1 MYNQI
6 KGILL
11 LPDRIKQ
18 VSVLMVIF
26 FVLADGITAQTK
38 QYYKTSTGTVEF
50 ISDAPLEIISAKS
63 ELLKGI
69 LSVEKMTFA
78 FELDII
84 TFFGFNSPL
93 QNEHFNE
100 NYMETADYPKA
111 TFTGTIIESID
122 YLKPGIYNVRAKGI
136 FNIHGSGHAAMLD
149 IILDVKENSIAA
161 DSEFEILLKD
171 YDIEVPKIVNKK
183 IADIIRVKVHVELK

>member
-1 MYNQI
+1 
-6 KGILL
+6 
-11 LPDRIKQ
+11 
-18 VSVLMVIF
+18 VSVFLVIF
-26 FVLADGITAQTK
+26 FVLTDGITAQTK

-69 LSVEKMTFA
+69 LSAEKMTFA

-100 NYMETADYPKA
+100 NYMEIDRFPKA

-122 YLKPGIYNVRAKGI
+122 FTKPGKYNVRAKGK
-136 FNIHGSGHAAMLD
+136 FDIHGVVQPMMLD
-149 IILDVKENSIAA
+149 IILEVKENSFVIN
-161 DSEFEILLKD
+161 SEFDILLKD
-171 YDIEVPKIVNKK
+171 YEIDIPRIVYKK
-183 IADIIRVKVHVELK
+183 IANLIHVKVHVELK